1 MSIDE
6 DGVGDGFHGFDEVEG
21 FRAWEDEWV
30 VDAMA
35 FGKNEETGGWGIV
48 EADPDKNKAS
58 GGVFFI
64 ERGKFGK
71 LFGGSRVP
79 GDPEVKE
86 DKFAAEGGGV
96 EGLAA
101 G

>member
-1 MSIDE
+1 VSIEE

>member
-1 MSIDE
+1 MSVE
-6 DGVGDGFHGFDEVEG
+6 KDGVGDGFHRFDKVEG
-21 FRAWEDEWV
+21 FGAWKNEWV
-30 VDAMA
+30 ADAVA
-35 FGKNEETGGWGIV
+35 FGENEEAGGWGIV
-48 EADPDKNKAS
+48 EADPDKNKAL

-64 ERGKFGK
+64 EGGEFGKF
-71 LFGGSRVP
+71 FGGSRAP
-79 GDPEVKE
+79 GGPEVEE